1 MHFDGTLRRWVLVG
15 IVSYGAGCGHK
26 DYAGVY
32 TRVSM
37 YSSWIESL
45 VKDTL
50 VFVSVTASKP
60 SETTPI
66 TLSAGSSCRGK
77 YLIIALIMAIN
88 SLSLE

>member
-15 IVSYGAGCGHK
+15 IVSYGAGCGDK

-37 YSSWIESL
+37 YSSWIRSL
-45 VKDTL
+45 VNESS

-60 SETTPI
+60 PPTTPI
-66 TLSAGSSCRGK
+66 ILSDGSSCGGE
-77 YLIIALIMAIN
+77 YLIVALIVTMN
-88 SLSLE
+88 LLSLE